1 MTINETLFSYLRERF
16 YKNNHAKYRKYFD
29 EWINNVTKSQLY
41 YFEIERM
48 NIINNAKAI
57 H

>member
-1 MTINETLFSYLRERF
+1 MTINETLFYYLRERF

-29 EWINNVTKSQLY
+29 EWINNVTESQLY